1 MRHPFRRCTC
11 KGHTAY
17 VTSYGGAQ
25 DIGSPQKIIKGFG
38 PELFGRP
45 IEDEDILDV
54 ATKELGSLTYYQGEK
69 HLHLGRIKHFRAIVC
84 LCSKL
89 IFAVHACCP
98 PLCTTQCK

>member
-1 MRHPFRRCTC
+1 MRQALWRCTC
-11 KGHTAY
+11 KGHTACD
-17 VTSYGGAQ
+17 TSCGGAQ

-69 HLHLGRIKHFRAIVC
+69 QLHLG
-84 LCSKL
+84 
-89 IFAVHACCP
+89 
-98 PLCTTQCK
+98 